1 MCPGEPR
8 VPEKIVLR
16 QSSTGAMTE
25 VTWEMG
31 DALSMV
37 VIWAGV
43 TTFPVNEKLQLPK
56 EDSGMSPVML
66 LLVKAF
72 RPAHIKEA

>member
-1 MCPGEPR
+1 
-8 VPEKIVLR
+8 
-16 QSSTGAMTE
+16 MTE

-43 TTFPVNEKLQLPK
+43 TTVPVNAKLQLPK